1 MALFES
7 MRAGTKQRHSLVAI
21 CTTTPTIPT
30 TLLPLQNAAHYR
42 PSIPEAIAI
51 LALSGLDLIVHL
63 YCNSL
68 SAINC

>member
-7 MRAGTKQRHSLVAI
+7 MRAGTKQRHSLV
-21 CTTTPTIPT
+21 TTTPTIPA

-63 YCNSL
+63 YCTSL